1 MKVGQRYQN
10 SSKVML
16 GMAPSQDASDHQ
28 DSYISTRESQPKP
41 NFTTIAS
48 WEGATPKTFL
58 HGMAQNC
65 GFKKR
70 NRKTNMGPW

>member
-1 MKVGQRYQN
+1 MEALGTGHHDPSCWEFSPMKVGQRYQN

-41 NFTTIAS
+41 NFATIAS
-48 WEGATPKTFL
+48 WAGATPT
-58 HGMAQNC
+58 
-65 GFKKR
+65 
-70 NRKTNMGPW
+70 TWDPW